1 MLTWQF
7 KVLTIFSPSFACKFE
22 FKRLTNLQNI
32 SKDGIFR
39 TFFLEPERALEI
51 YEQAIKKNPRDS
63 QLAAKMGQV
72 ND

>member
-1 MLTWQF
+1 M
-7 KVLTIFSPSFACKFE
+7 
-22 FKRLTNLQNI
+22 NLQYI

-72 ND
+72 IN

>member
-1 MLTWQF
+1 M
-7 KVLTIFSPSFACKFE
+7 FSIKFFRISKLYVPS
-22 FKRLTNLQNI
+22 NLQNI
-32 SKDGIFR
+32 SKDNICR

-72 ND
+72 DD

>member
-1 MLTWQF
+1 M
-7 KVLTIFSPSFACKFE
+7 FSITFASYFYIKYISSY
-22 FKRLTNLQNI
+22 LQYKSRNEI
-32 SKDGIFR
+32 CC
-39 TFFLEPERALEI
+39 TFLLEPERALEI